1 MSITEN
7 NNGNER
13 EEIISPYQMFLMYIR
28 SPKTVKEY
36 SVKFDKFFNFL
47 INTLGETEFKT
58 NDIETKYFIL
68 YNKAKNN
75 MNWFNS
81 VLHKYIQF
89 QKNRI
94 REENLSGATFANYFK
109 AIKKFCYAN
118 ELEVKWNRILVGA
131 PIKNR
136 AAKDR
141 PPTIEEIKKILQYG
155 DRRIKFIVLIMCS
168 SGMRIE
174 GFEYL
179 RWGNILPI
187 EKDGKIVAA
196 KIKIYEGDPEEYDS
210 FITPETFFAIQDWMK
225 YRKKHG
231 EDINENSYIVR
242 DLWDST
248 SREGTAKGF
257 ATCPKK
263 LEYKSIKSILNRA
276 LWSQGLRT
284 KLPPGK
290 HRHPFQEAHGFR
302 KFFFSQC
309 QLGGMSIL
317 DCNKLTNHSNGIN
330 DSYYKPSDEDLLRS
344 YLTIVDRLSIDQAY
358 KLETQLTVL
367 EEKNKENENL
377 IKIKLFEKNEEL
389 EGMKEQINEMNKK
402 FEKFERIFML
412 IQQNPNLS
420 FVKPKILVEEI
431 D

>member
-1 MSITEN
+1 MSINETD
-7 NNGNER
+7 NGNEQAV
-13 EEIISPYQMFLMYIR
+13 ISPYQMFLTYIR

-36 SVKFDKFFNFL
+36 SDKFDKFLDFL

-58 NDIETKYFIL
+58 NDTETKYYIF
-68 YNKAKNN
+68 YTKAKNN
-75 MNWFNS
+75 MNWLNS

-89 QKNRI
+89 QKDRI
-94 REENLSGATFANYFK
+94 RERNLSGATFANYFK

-118 ELEVKWNRILVGA
+118 ELEVKWDRMLIGA
-131 PIKNR
+131 PRKNR

-141 PPTIEEIKKILQYG
+141 PPTIEEIKKIIKYG
-155 DRRIKFIVLIMCS
+155 DRRIKFIVLIMSS

-179 RWGNILPI
+179 RWGNITPI
-187 EKDGKIVAA
+187 ERDGKVIAA

-210 FITPETFFAIQDWMK
+210 FITPETYFAIQDWMN
-225 YRKKHG
+225 YRKKYG
-231 EDINENSYIVR
+231 ENINDNSYIVR
-242 DLWDST
+242 DLWDTT
-248 SREGTAKGF
+248 SREGSARGF

-263 LEYKSIKSILNRA
+263 LEYRAIKSILNRA

-309 QLGGMSIL
+309 QLAGMSIL

-330 DSYYKPSDEDLLRS
+330 DSYYKPTDEDLLRS
-344 YLTIVDRLSIDQAY
+344 YLKVVDHLTIDDEY
-358 KLETQLTVL
+358 KLDKQLTIL
-367 EEKNKENENL
+367 EKKHKEDENL
-377 IKIKLFEKNEEL
+377 IKIKLLEKDEEIK
-389 EGMKEQINEMNKK
+389 GMKEQITEINKK
-402 FEKFERIFML
+402 FEHIFML
-412 IQQNPNLS
+412 IQKDPKLS
-420 FVKPKILVEEI
+420 LVKPTILLNEVNK
-431 D
+431 

>member
-1 MSITEN
+1 MSINETD
-7 NNGNER
+7 NGNEQAK
-13 EEIISPYQMFLMYIR
+13 ISPYQMFLMYIR

-36 SVKFDKFFNFL
+36 SDKFDKFFNFL

-58 NDIETKYFIL
+58 NDTETKYYIF
-68 YNKAKNN
+68 YTKAKNN
-75 MNWFNS
+75 MNWLNS

-94 REENLSGATFANYFK
+94 REKSLSGATFANYFK

-118 ELEVKWNRILVGA
+118 ELEVKWDRMLIGA
-131 PIKNR
+131 PRKNR

-141 PPTIEEIKKILQYG
+141 PPTIEEIKKIIKYG
-155 DRRIKFIVLIMCS
+155 DRRIKFIVLIMSS

-179 RWGNILPI
+179 RWGNIMPI
-187 EKDGKIVAA
+187 ERDGKVVAA

-210 FITPETFFAIQDWMK
+210 FITPETFFAIQDWMN
-225 YRKKHG
+225 YRKKYG
-231 EDINENSYIVR
+231 ENINENSYIVR

-248 SREGTAKGF
+248 SREGRAKGF

-263 LEYKSIKSILNRA
+263 LEYRAIKSILNRA

-309 QLGGMSIL
+309 QLAGMSIL

-330 DSYYKPSDEDLLRS
+330 DSYYKPTDEDLLKS
-344 YLTIVDRLSIDQAY
+344 YLRVIGHLIIDETY

-367 EEKNKENENL
+367 EEQNKENENL
-377 IKIKLFEKNEEL
+377 IKIKLLEKEERINIIEQQMQKILSIINSIDDSGKVKIANEL
-389 EGMKEQINEMNKK
+389 INNEMYIHK
-402 FEKFERIFML
+402 
-412 IQQNPNLS
+412 
-420 FVKPKILVEEI
+420 
-431 D
+431 